1 MTLLLR
7 IDASPRT
14 DKSHSRRMANELV
27 ERLLAARPELTI
39 TDRDLGA
46 GPAPA
51 VDGRYVDAMLTTFT
65 REQSAASAA
74 LSLSEAFIAELER
87 AELVVISTPVHNYT
101 VPASLKAWIDHVVR
115 VGRTFRPTPTGKAG
129 LLKDR
134 PTFVVAASGG
144 YFSSTEARQPDFFTP
159 YVDAVLR
166 TIGIFDVHHVRL
178 EGLARGEA
186 AIAAALETARAQVAS
201 IVASPSLAGVATTG
215 S

>member
-1 MTLLLR
+1 VTILVR

-27 ERLLAARPELTI
+27 ERLLAACPALTI
-39 TDRDLGA
+39 LDRDLGA
-46 GPAPA
+46 GPAAA
-51 VDGRYVDAMLTTFT
+51 VDGHYVDAMLTTFT
-65 REQSAASAA
+65 REQSVAAAA
-74 LSLSEAFIAELER
+74 LSLSETFIAELER
-87 AELVVISTPVHNYT
+87 ADLVVISTPVHNYT

-115 VGRTFRPTPTGKAG
+115 VGRTFRPTPTGKVG

-159 YVDAVLR
+159 YMDAVLR

-186 AIAAALETARAQVAS
+186 AIAAAQEAARAQVAS
-201 IVASPSLAGVATTG
+201 ILADFSAADAPAS
-215 S
+215 

>member
-1 MTLLLR
+1 MTVLLR

-27 ERLLAARPELTI
+27 DRLLAARPALTI
-39 TDRDLGA
+39 VDRDLGV

-51 VDGRYVDAMLTTFT
+51 IDGRYVDAMLTMFT

-101 VPASLKAWIDHVVR
+101 VPASLKAWIDQVVR
-115 VGRTFRPTPTGKAG
+115 VGRTFRPTPTGKVG

-134 PTFVVAASGG
+134 PTLVVAASGG

-159 YVDAVLR
+159 YMDAVLR

-186 AIAAALETARAQVAS
+186 AIAAAQATARAQLAA
-201 IVASPSLAGVATTG
+201 IFASPNLQGAPG
-215 S
+215 